1 VSTYDDDDQSTSR
14 LSNLFFFTE
23 NIKIQSHGDAKF
35 FLLFSV
41 FVRVQVE

>member
-1 VSTYDDDDQSTSR
+1 MMMMTSRLSR

-23 NIKIQSHGDAKF
+23 NIKIQSHGDGE